1 MHALGQVMLPDGIL
15 QQLEKLTLR
24 FYRSVSITENA
35 TDHVNLG
42 PRTQCTKGSINRF
55 KLNSPACVSP
65 LTLWGTK

>member
-24 FYRSVSITENA
+24 FYRSASITENA

-42 PRTQCTKGSINRF
+42 PENAVHEGF
-55 KLNSPACVSP
+55 D
-65 LTLWGTK
+65 